1 LTNNIRP
8 VSVPTTEDLR
18 GSYIVIYT
26 TAPAA
31 NMTPEPNVHAEAS
44 MVKAVQLADTNV
56 VTVNSQTDSLA
67 TAQLTDKDSEDQ
79 MLLDLAVSIVSEFM
93 QDEEPSSKPVE
104 QTKGS
109 HEAATPLTSSVIETK
124 PLSESEVKITSS
136 LVNSASIIPKTITV
150 RKLNAKRGGAEVVQP
165 QSIQELLTVGG
176 ELLGISAVKV
186 RRMKTEA
193 EIRDVSTIQHE
204 EIVYLTTEEDEKEF

>member
-1 LTNNIRP
+1 
-8 VSVPTTEDLR
+8 VF
-18 GSYIVIYT
+18 YT

-31 NMTPEPNVHAEAS
+31 TLTPEPNVHTEAS
-44 MVKAVQLADTNV
+44 LVVEAVQHADTNV
-56 VTVNSQTDSLA
+56 VTVKSQTDLTLA
-67 TAQLTDKDSEDQ
+67 TEQLTEKDAEEQ
-79 MLLDLAVSIVSEFM
+79 LLLDLAVSIASEFM

-104 QTKGS
+104 QTNDR
-109 HEAATPLTSSVIETK
+109 HVAATPLTSSVVETK
-124 PLSESEVKITSS
+124 PLSESEVKMTSS
-136 LVNSASIIPKTITV
+136 LINSVSIIPKTTITV

-165 QSIQELLTVGG
+165 QSIQELLKVGG

-193 EIRDVSTIQHE
+193 DIRDVNTIQHE